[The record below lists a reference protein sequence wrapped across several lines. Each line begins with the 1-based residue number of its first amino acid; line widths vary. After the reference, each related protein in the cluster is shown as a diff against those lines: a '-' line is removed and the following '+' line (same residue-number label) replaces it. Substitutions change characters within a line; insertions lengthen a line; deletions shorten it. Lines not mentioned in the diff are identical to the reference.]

1 MKPWQERKVGQ
12 GYQNVLMVIYQ
23 LNNYRVNIYDD
34 FFELIPLWKIADD
47 NVFSQVSWIN
57 EIKFKVDIL

>member
-23 LNNYRVNIYDD
+23 LKQLLRVNIYDD

-47 NVFSQVSWIN
+47 NVFS
-57 EIKFKVDIL
+57 